1 MVFILYLIL
10 SKQNQLVLVE
20 SLKLSHIMDNIMD
33 KDMDKDIIPTT
44 PLSKGT
50 DPSPFTDAPKVWAL
64 VAR

>member
-1 MVFILYLIL
+1 MD
-10 SKQNQLVLVE
+10 K
-20 SLKLSHIMDNIMD
+20 IMN
-33 KDMDKDIIPTT
+33 KDMDKDNMDKVIIPTT